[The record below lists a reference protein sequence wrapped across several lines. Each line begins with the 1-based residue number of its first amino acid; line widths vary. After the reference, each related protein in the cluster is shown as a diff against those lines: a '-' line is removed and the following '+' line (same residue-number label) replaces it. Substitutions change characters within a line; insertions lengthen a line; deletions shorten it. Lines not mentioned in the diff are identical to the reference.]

1 MKFTIAS
8 ILSTA
13 AAALTIFSLVQAAV
27 VPTPV
32 EIQKRAIEGINNY
45 ACKLTP
51 AHPRPLLLV
60 HGTTLTLD
68 SWSTWAPLLV
78 KEGYCV
84 FGLTYGKYKDVPL
97 LGGIAPIQN
106 NSQEVANFANNVL
119 ARMNATQLDYIG
131 HSQGGILGRYWIK
144 YLDGAGKINRMIGVS
159 PIHHGTTLSGITT
172 FASALHLLNP
182 VQSLLDAV
190 APALYQM
197 IVGSPFM
204 QKLNAGG
211 DTSPGVIHS
220 NIATR
225 YDEIVTPWETCY
237 QDAPG
242 VTNTL
247 LQDLCLLAL
256 NEHISIIDSKIA
268 LRWALNQ
275 LDPSTA
281 KTANC
286 LSFQREINIL
296 GAAGK
301 HDSLVKY
308 FGLVNDPSGEFPL
321 LELCRPLDLFGL
333 LCSRD
338 RLTYP
343 EVRYFGLGI
352 TAGLAHLHDKG
363 IVHRDLKPE
372 NFFISF
378 DMQVRVGD
386 LGLAARYDSRG
397 MSQGRLGT
405 KYFMAPEVV
414 KGEPH
419 TYAMGIFSFGCIMYM
434 MLLTFQPYITTL

>member
-8 ILSTA
+8 VLSTA

-27 VPTPV
+27 VPSPV
-32 EIQKRAIEGINNY
+32 EIRKRAIEGINNY

-68 SWSTWAPLLV
+68 SWSTWAPLLI

-97 LGGIAPIQN
+97 LGGIAPIEN
-106 NSQEVANFANNVL
+106 NAQEVANFANNVL
-119 ARMNATQLDYIG
+119 TRMNATQLDYIG

-182 VQSLLDAV
+182 VQPLLDTV

-275 LDPSTA
+275 LDPSTS

-286 LSFQREINIL
+286 LSVF
-296 GAAGK
+296 
-301 HDSLVKY
+301 
-308 FGLVNDPSGEFPL
+308 
-321 LELCRPLDLFGL
+321 
-333 LCSRD
+333 
-338 RLTYP
+338 
-343 EVRYFGLGI
+343 
-352 TAGLAHLHDKG
+352 
-363 IVHRDLKPE
+363 
-372 NFFISF
+372 
-378 DMQVRVGD
+378 
-386 LGLAARYDSRG
+386 
-397 MSQGRLGT
+397 
-405 KYFMAPEVV
+405 
-414 KGEPH
+414 
-419 TYAMGIFSFGCIMYM
+419 
-434 MLLTFQPYITTL
+434 

>member
-1 MKFTIAS
+1 MQFSLTS

-13 AAALTIFSLVQAAV
+13 VAAFTIFSAVQAAAI
-27 VPTPV
+27 PAPV
-32 EIQKRAIEGINNY
+32 EIQKRAIRGINNY

-51 AHPRPLLLV
+51 THPRPLLLV

-68 SWSTWAPLLV
+68 SWSTWAPLLI

-84 FGLTYGKYKDVPL
+84 FGLTYGKYKDIPL
-97 LGGIAPIQN
+97 LGGIAPIEN
-106 NSQEVANFANNVL
+106 NAQEVASFANQVL
-119 ARMNATQLDYIG
+119 TRMNATQLDYIG

-159 PIHHGTTLSGITT
+159 PIQHGTTLSGITT
-172 FASALHLLNP
+172 FVSTLGILNP
-182 VQSLLDAV
+182 SQSLFDSV

-237 QDAPG
+237 QDAPN

-247 LQDLCLLAL
+247 LQNLCLLAL
-256 NEHISIIDSKIA
+256 NEHITIINSKIA

-286 LSFQREINIL
+286 LS
-296 GAAGK
+296 
-301 HDSLVKY
+301 
-308 FGLVNDPSGEFPL
+308 
-321 LELCRPLDLFGL
+321 
-333 LCSRD
+333 
-338 RLTYP
+338 
-343 EVRYFGLGI
+343 GI
-352 TAGLAHLHDKG
+352 
-363 IVHRDLKPE
+363 
-372 NFFISF
+372 
-378 DMQVRVGD
+378 
-386 LGLAARYDSRG
+386 
-397 MSQGRLGT
+397 
-405 KYFMAPEVV
+405 
-414 KGEPH
+414 
-419 TYAMGIFSFGCIMYM
+419 
-434 MLLTFQPYITTL
+434 

>member
-1 MKFTIAS
+1 MKFSIAS
-8 ILSTA
+8 VLSTA
-13 AAALTIFSLVQAAV
+13 AAALTVFSSVQAAA

-32 EIQKRAIEGINNY
+32 ETQKRIEGINNY

-60 HGTTLTLD
+60 HGTILTLD
-68 SWSTWAPLLV
+68 SWSTWAPLLI

-84 FGLTYGKYKDVPL
+84 FGQTYGKYKDVPL
-97 LGGIAPIQN
+97 LGGIAPIEDN
-106 NSQEVANFANNVL
+106 AQEVADFANNVL
-119 ARMNATQLDYIG
+119 TRMNATQLDYIG

-144 YLDGAGKINRMIGVS
+144 YLGGAGKINRMIGIS
-159 PIHHGTTLSGITT
+159 PIQHGTTLDGITT
-172 FASALHLLNP
+172 FASALHLLKP
-182 VQSLLDAV
+182 VQPLLDAV

-225 YDEIVTPWETCY
+225 YDEVVTPWETCY

-247 LQDLCLLAL
+247 LQDLCLFAL
-256 NEHISIIDSKIA
+256 NEHITIINSKIA

-286 LSFQREINIL
+286 LSVF
-296 GAAGK
+296 
-301 HDSLVKY
+301 
-308 FGLVNDPSGEFPL
+308 
-321 LELCRPLDLFGL
+321 
-333 LCSRD
+333 
-338 RLTYP
+338 
-343 EVRYFGLGI
+343 
-352 TAGLAHLHDKG
+352 
-363 IVHRDLKPE
+363 
-372 NFFISF
+372 
-378 DMQVRVGD
+378 
-386 LGLAARYDSRG
+386 
-397 MSQGRLGT
+397 
-405 KYFMAPEVV
+405 
-414 KGEPH
+414 
-419 TYAMGIFSFGCIMYM
+419 
-434 MLLTFQPYITTL
+434 

>member
-1 MKFTIAS
+1 MKFSITS
-8 ILSTA
+8 ILSTV
-13 AAALTIFSLVQAAV
+13 AAALAIFSSVQAAA

-45 ACKLTP
+45 ACKMTP

-68 SWSTWAPLLV
+68 SWSTWAPLLI

-97 LGGIAPIQN
+97 LGGIAPIEEN
-106 NSQEVANFANNVL
+106 AHEVANFANNVL
-119 ARMNATQLDYIG
+119 TRMNATQLDYIG

-144 YLDGAGKINRMIGVS
+144 YLDGAGKINRMVGVS

-182 VQSLLDAV
+182 VQPILDAV

-242 VTNTL
+242 VINTL

-256 NEHISIIDSKIA
+256 NEHITIINSKIA

-286 LSFQREINIL
+286 LSVF
-296 GAAGK
+296 
-301 HDSLVKY
+301 
-308 FGLVNDPSGEFPL
+308 
-321 LELCRPLDLFGL
+321 
-333 LCSRD
+333 
-338 RLTYP
+338 
-343 EVRYFGLGI
+343 
-352 TAGLAHLHDKG
+352 
-363 IVHRDLKPE
+363 
-372 NFFISF
+372 
-378 DMQVRVGD
+378 
-386 LGLAARYDSRG
+386 
-397 MSQGRLGT
+397 
-405 KYFMAPEVV
+405 
-414 KGEPH
+414 
-419 TYAMGIFSFGCIMYM
+419 
-434 MLLTFQPYITTL
+434 

>member
-1 MKFTIAS
+1 MKFSIAS
-8 ILSTA
+8 ILSAA
-13 AAALTIFSLVQAAV
+13 AAALTIFSTVQAAA
-27 VPTPV
+27 VPTSV
-32 EIQKRAIEGINNY
+32 EIQKRAIAGINNY

-68 SWSTWAPLLV
+68 SWSTWVPLLIE
-78 KEGYCV
+78 EGYCV
-84 FGLTYGKYKDVPL
+84 FGLTYGKYKDIPL
-97 LGGIAPIQN
+97 LGGIAPIEDN
-106 NSQEVANFANNVL
+106 AQEVANFANNVL
-119 ARMNATQLDYIG
+119 TRMNATQLDYIG

-172 FASALHLLNP
+172 FATALHLLNP
-182 VQSLLDAV
+182 SQPLFDAV

-247 LQDLCLLAL
+247 LQNLCLVSL
-256 NEHISIIDSKIA
+256 NEHITMVNSKIA

-286 LSFQREINIL
+286 LSVF
-296 GAAGK
+296 
-301 HDSLVKY
+301 
-308 FGLVNDPSGEFPL
+308 
-321 LELCRPLDLFGL
+321 
-333 LCSRD
+333 
-338 RLTYP
+338 
-343 EVRYFGLGI
+343 
-352 TAGLAHLHDKG
+352 
-363 IVHRDLKPE
+363 
-372 NFFISF
+372 
-378 DMQVRVGD
+378 
-386 LGLAARYDSRG
+386 
-397 MSQGRLGT
+397 
-405 KYFMAPEVV
+405 
-414 KGEPH
+414 
-419 TYAMGIFSFGCIMYM
+419 
-434 MLLTFQPYITTL
+434 